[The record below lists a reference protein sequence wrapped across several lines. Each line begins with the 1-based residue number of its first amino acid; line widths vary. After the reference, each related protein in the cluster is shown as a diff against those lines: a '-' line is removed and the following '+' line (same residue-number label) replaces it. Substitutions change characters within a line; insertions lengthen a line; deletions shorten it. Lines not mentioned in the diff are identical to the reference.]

1 MGKHKLVHRVVARVG
16 FEQAIANLGQRSVR
30 LQCPRMGLECHGTSV
45 EVMYVSRV
53 SLGGRRM
60 NIPETYDYLVRARRN
75 LCAGLQTV
83 PDEVLSRPLLN
94 GDKFHCI
101 KDLLFHVVATE
112 DFWIREEILRE
123 QPVRQTIPALK
134 DTQGGPVFGGSAL
147 EMLVDYWRLVEQS
160 TLAYLPTL
168 DDRELKRVVTV
179 HDRPG
184 QRFTVDG
191 LLWNMMFHEMRH
203 TSQMTV
209 LLRAQGIKP
218 PALDLYYYL
227 PIAAASA

>member
-1 MGKHKLVHRVVARVG
+1 
-16 FEQAIANLGQRSVR
+16 
-30 LQCPRMGLECHGTSV
+30 
-45 EVMYVSRV
+45 
-53 SLGGRRM
+53 M

-75 LCAGLQTV
+75 LWTALERV
-83 PDEVLSRPLLN
+83 PDEVLSLKLLD
-94 GDKFHCI
+94 GDRFHCI
-101 KDLLFHVVATE
+101 KDLVFHVVATE

-123 QPVRQTIPALK
+123 QPVRQTISALK
-134 DTQGGPVFGGSAL
+134 DTKGGPVFGGSPL
-147 EMLVDYWRLVEQS
+147 EMLLDYWRLVEQS

-168 DDRELKRVVTV
+168 DDGELKRVVTV

-191 LLWNMMFHEMRH
+191 LLWNVMFHEMRH

-209 LLRAQGIKP
+209 LLRTQGIKP

-227 PIAAASA
+227 TIDAASALVSSPHVPVSAFNHLDIHPLAL